1 MRTQGLYSQLYKLY
15 LKKRKDVS
23 HLSGYLG
30 IPTIALYKT
39 IDPKV
44 WGVLGRKVVYI
55 SAVNEESTSSK
66 IRECLNV
73 M

>member
-1 MRTQGLYSQLYKLY
+1 MVSE
-15 LKKRKDVS
+15 KRKDVS

-30 IPTIALYKT
+30 IPTISLYKT
-39 IDPKV
+39 TDPKV
-44 WGVLGRKVVYI
+44 WGVLGRKVVHI

-66 IRECLNV
+66 IRECLER

>member
-1 MRTQGLYSQLYKLY
+1 MRAQGLYSQLYKFY
-15 LKKRKDVS
+15 LKKEKDVN

-39 IDPKV
+39 TDPKG
-44 WGVLGRKVVYI
+44 WGVLGRKVVHI
-55 SAVNEESTSSK
+55 SAVNEEFTSSK
-66 IRECLNV
+66 IRECLER